1 MRLLVPRWNVKT
13 QSQHTQRQRR
23 NDAAP
28 KRNFVPLHAPTLSP
42 NQHHRRRNNPR
53 VLRVQSVRLP
63 GLSSPPSAGEQSVL
77 QMRNSRSHASASEL
91 SRKSVRAF
99 IFAPFFLSVWI
110 VTREESCDVSL
121 WRFCACA
128 DVLKGT
134 VHQNR
139 EAAGMLLLLLLCV
152 CARAAEA
159 SSTCERC
166 THRGLR
172 VCAMRS
178 STCPWLSLWVI
189 SSHWK
194 EQLFF

>member
-1 MRLLVPRWNVKT
+1 MRLLVPRWNGKT
-13 QSQHTQRQRR
+13 QPQQKQRQRR

-42 NQHHRRRNNPR
+42 YQHHRRRNNPR

-91 SRKSVRAF
+91 SRKSERAF

-121 WRFCACA
+121 GRFCACA
-128 DVLKGT
+128 GVLKGT
-134 VHQNR
+134 VHQNI
-139 EAAGMLLLLLLCV
+139 EAAGLLLLLLLCV

-166 THRGLR
+166 THRPPC
-172 VCAMRS
+172 VCNA
-178 STCPWLSLWVI
+178 VI
-189 SSHWK
+189 PVPVVVLVGH
-194 EQLFF
+194 